1 MSNKIKIHGLGSFAY
16 YYGSIKRST
25 LFVSIAI
32 AVAFFVQYGCNQ
44 GSKGTVTATDTNYV
58 INFSPTPP
66 SDLDTGADPKKL
78 AEFAWEEF
86 LALNWK
92 SSYNKDQ
99 RRGTPDTTWNY
110 NTESGAYPDLDVW
123 ETYGHRTELRPF
135 SNKMLPFNNAPH
147 YSFGDNIQ
155 PASPAASFA
164 LFNNLDENNEIGSC
178 DMYTHVNVFK
188 KQYQVLY
195 EAKVNS
201 EEYNYILNNYPTK
214 QQLLKATS
222 ATMANIATDTAY
234 FPGGK
239 TTCGCPVGVICLPC
253 GGGKST
259 GTIEI
264 KAAWRRLTNLDDST
278 KFFTRKVIYYTKDK
292 AGKIFY
298 NNATYALI
306 ALHIIHKTQNYPAFV
321 FATFEH
327 VDVQKDSMGYVL
339 LNGAGIEHGKLMTPM
354 QDPILPATAGATN
367 YVHQKLPK
375 KSIWQNYR
383 LVGVQSKPSSD
394 STSTPNFF
402 LSNYVVES
410 DYTLNHFNGSGIG
423 TPHNHLNNLLYK
435 GKFLSMGGCQGC
447 HGVAQKTLGT
457 DFSFLLDTVGKPVV
471 SPDISNVNNA
481 PKLMRYINEIKR
493 AHIQIAKLTAKK

>member
-1 MSNKIKIHGLGSFAY
+1 MKKLIPYIAVLA
-16 YYGSIKRST
+16 
-25 LFVSIAI
+25 IAI
-32 AVAFFVQYGCNQ
+32 FIMNGCNN
-44 GSKGTVTATDTNYV
+44 SAKKTGTTLSDATSSDTGYT

-66 SDLDTGADPKKL
+66 ADLDTGADPKKL

-92 SSYNKDQ
+92 SSYDKDKK
-99 RRGTPDTTWNY
+99 RDSPDTTWNY
-110 NTESGAYPDLDVW
+110 QTEPGAYPGLDVW
-123 ETYGHRTELRPF
+123 ETFAHRTELRPY
-135 SNKMLPFNNAPH
+135 SDRMLPFDTVPH
-147 YSFGDNIQ
+147 YSFGDKITSG
-155 PASPAASFA
+155 PSAIATSFT

-178 DMYTHVNVFK
+178 DMYAHVNVFQ

-201 EEYNYILNNYPTK
+201 AEYNYILANYPTK
-214 QQLLKATS
+214 EKLLRATS
-222 ATMANIATDTAY
+222 KTQVNVNTDSAY
-234 FPGGK
+234 YPNGT
-239 TTCGCPVGVICLPC
+239 TTCGCPVADSVICLPC
-253 GGGKST
+253 GGGKTT
-259 GTIEI
+259 GTIEV
-264 KAAWRRLTNLDDST
+264 KAAWRQLTKLDDPT
-278 KFFTRKVIYYTKDK
+278 KFFTRKVIYYTKNA
-292 AGKIFY
+292 AGKVFY

-339 LNGAGIEHGKLMTPM
+339 LNPKTGKEEGKIMTPM
-354 QDPILPATAGATN
+354 QDPILPATVGATN
-367 YVHQKLPK
+367 YVHSKLPT

-383 LVGVQSKPSSD
+383 LVGVQGKPSSD
-394 STSTPNFF
+394 STATPNFF

-423 TPHNHLNNLLYK
+423 TPHDHKANLLYK
-435 GKFLSMGGCQGC
+435 GHFLSMGGCQGC

-457 DFSFLLDTVGKPVV
+457 DFSFLLDTVGKPVL

-481 PKLMRYINEIKR
+481 PKLLRYINALKVAQDRIT
-493 AHIQIAKLTAKK
+493 KLKAKK

>member
-1 MSNKIKIHGLGSFAY
+1 MSNKIKIFGLGIFAY
-16 YYGSIKRST
+16 YNGLRKRST
-25 LFVSIAI
+25 LFIFLALG
-32 AVAFFVQYGCNQ
+32 FFVQYGCKQ
-44 GSKGTVTATDTNYV
+44 TSKTTTTALTDTTYI
-58 INFSPTPP
+58 INFSPIPP
-66 SDLDTGADPKKL
+66 ADLDTGADPKKL

-99 RRGTPDTTWNY
+99 HRGTPDTSWNY
-110 NTESGAYPDLDVW
+110 YKEPGAYPDLDVW
-123 ETYGHRTELRPF
+123 ETYAHRTELRPF
-135 SNKMLPFNNAPH
+135 SNKMLPFDNAPH
-147 YSFGDNIQ
+147 YSFGDTITAG
-155 PASPAASFA
+155 PSTIAASFK

-178 DMYTHVNVFK
+178 DMYAHVNVFK

-201 EEYNYILNNYPTK
+201 EEYNYILDNYPTK
-214 QQLLKATS
+214 QQLLSATS
-222 ATMANIATDTAY
+222 KTRINIATDSAY

-264 KAAWRRLTNLDDST
+264 KAAWRRLTNLDDTS
-278 KFFTRKVIYYTKDK
+278 KFFTRKVIYYTKN

-339 LNGAGIEHGKLMTPM
+339 LNGEGKEYGKLMTPM

-367 YVHQKLPK
+367 YVHKKLPS

-394 STSTPNFF
+394 STTTPNFF

-423 TPHNHLNNLLYK
+423 TPHNHQSNLLYK

-447 HGVAQKTLGT
+447 HGVAQRTLGT
-457 DFSFLLDTVGKPVV
+457 DFSFLLDTVGKPVI

-481 PKLMRYINEIKR
+481 PKLMRYINEIEQV
-493 AHIQIAKLTAKK
+493 HIQLAKLKAKK